1 MADISSL
8 LGAAGIGGVI
18 GKAIVSLELSTAK
31 YQAELKAAQGETAA
45 STGAMGSSMGK
56 FSGFAGTAM
65 LAVGAA
71 VVAGVAVSIKAASDL
86 NEQINK
92 TKEVFEGSAGAV
104 LAWSETTAE
113 GFGISD
119 RAALQAAGSFGQIL
133 DAAGLAESA
142 TSTMSMS
149 LVELAADLSS
159 FNNIE
164 PDVVLEK
171 LQSGLA
177 GMARH
182 LREVGVFLSAARV
195 ETEAYTSGIAEQGE
209 ELTDA
214 QKIQAR
220 YNIIL
225 EDTTKAQGDFA
236 RTVGDSLPNQ
246 LRVMKAELEETAGAV
261 GEVLLPVVLDFV
273 HLLENLVPLLEKVA
287 QLISYLPIVQ
297 MGEDFD
303 SNASAVEK
311 WGNALIDTIPVLGHF
326 IDISEHLGD
335 TMGEQVATMLTHR
348 GLVSQVST
356 FYREKFATALKG
368 PVSDAVKRVTN
379 QVEDFTLSLEE
390 SEEMQADTAAGFK
403 AATQDMLQH
412 ARALNSAVKEIA
424 KEDWVNRDYVAFLSE
439 QGPDWLIGFADL
451 NEKAQHRMQDAWEES
466 TKKTAKSNERLENF
480 QATLDKLDRGET
492 KHKVT
497 IQYEYVDFDPT
508 KPGMQPM
515 QGNQGGRG

>member
-1 MADISSL
+1 
-8 LGAAGIGGVI
+8 
-18 GKAIVSLELSTAK
+18 
-31 YQAELKAAQGETAA
+31 
-45 STGAMGSSMGK
+45 
-56 FSGFAGTAM
+56 
-65 LAVGAA
+65 
-71 VVAGVAVSIKAASDL
+71 
-86 NEQINK
+86 
-92 TKEVFEGSAGAV
+92 
-104 LAWSETTAE
+104 
-113 GFGISD
+113 
-119 RAALQAAGSFGQIL
+119 
-133 DAAGLAESA
+133 
-142 TSTMSMS
+142 
-149 LVELAADLSS
+149 
-159 FNNIE
+159 
-164 PDVVLEK
+164 
-171 LQSGLA
+171 
-177 GMARH
+177 
-182 LREVGVFLSAARV
+182 
-195 ETEAYTSGIAEQGE
+195 
-209 ELTDA
+209 
-214 QKIQAR
+214 
-220 YNIIL
+220 
-225 EDTTKAQGDFA
+225 
-236 RTVGDSLPNQ
+236 
-246 LRVMKAELEETAGAV
+246 
-261 GEVLLPVVLDFV
+261 
-273 HLLENLVPLLEKVA
+273 
-287 QLISYLPIVQ
+287 
-297 MGEDFD
+297 
-303 SNASAVEK
+303 
-311 WGNALIDTIPVLGHF
+311 VLGHF

-466 TKKTAKSNERLENF
+466 TKKTDKSNERLENF